1 MEYLINL
8 LGITNNDFNQCN
20 LLDDIGHGIII
31 GDYILTLS
39 HIIEDNKYIYHNDIR
54 YDILLNIK
62 FYDIC
67 VLCSKESK
75 RPTSILPKNKIIDRM
90 KDISDFITLLETYI
104 DNNCIKIINHMKH
117 INTDFKLFGKNIT
130 LILQMLEDTYL
141 TGFIYPPLPLYK
153 LSFNKLCGVDNI
165 NINAICESGI
175 SGSIVY
181 NKDGCIGLVVSQKL
195 STNTIEI
202 IPLEIIRDICKK
214 YIKNE
219 LFDYIPLVINNNVIK
234 HTYKNIYKNDFI
246 KTINN
251 NILENNQILIKK
263 YNYNMNYQTYILL
276 YCNDKIDIELIHNG
290 KHRYEKTI
298 TLDLLGYDFK
308 NIAINYEA
316 NDNFIKFYDFEFKEL
331 SESFLLNNIDK
342 NIPDIDYDNIY
353 KNKKMLY
360 ISNIT
365 NINEKLNLEK
375 NIYVLNKISGHKIFT
390 LNYIRKY
397 LNNKQ
402 ITLELFD
409 PNKKSIKIKI

>member
-8 LGITNNDFNQCN
+8 LGINNHDFNQCN
-20 LLDDIGHGIII
+20 LLDGDGNGIII

-39 HIIEDNKYIYHNDIR
+39 HIIEDNKYIYHNNIR

-67 VLCSKESK
+67 VLCVL
-75 RPTSILPKNKIIDRM
+75 PTNKIIDR
-90 KDISDFITLLETYI
+90 KKEISNFIILLETYI
-104 DNNCIKIINHMKH
+104 DNNCIKIINHMNH
-117 INTDFKLFGKNIT
+117 INIDFKLFGKNIT

-153 LSFNKLCGVDNI
+153 LSFNNPYGEDNI
-165 NINAICESGI
+165 DINAICESGI

-181 NKDGCIGLVVSQKL
+181 NKDGCLGLIVSQKL

-202 IPLEIIRDICKK
+202 MPLEIILDICKK
-214 YIKNE
+214 YIMNE
-219 LFDYIPLVINNNVIK
+219 LFNYIPLVINNNVIK
-234 HTYKNIYKNDFI
+234 HTYKKIYKNDFI

-251 NILENNQILIKK
+251 NVLENNKILVKK
-263 YNYNMNYQTYILL
+263 YNYYMNYQTFILL
-276 YCNDKIDIELIHNG
+276 YCNDEIDIELIHNG
-290 KHRYEKTI
+290 KYRYEKRI
-298 TLDLLGYDFK
+298 TLDLLEYDFK
-308 NIAINYEA
+308 KITINYEP

-342 NIPDIDYDNIY
+342 NIPDIDYDGIY

-365 NINEKLNLEK
+365 NINGRLNLEK
-375 NIYVLNKISGHKIFT
+375 NIYILNKISGHKIFN
-390 LNYIRKY
+390 LNDIRKY
-397 LNNKQ
+397 LNNKK
-402 ITLELFD
+402 ITLELID

>member
-8 LGITNNDFNQCN
+8 LGINNHDFNQCN
-20 LLDDIGHGIII
+20 LLDGDGNGIII

-39 HIIEDNKYIYHNDIR
+39 HIIEDNKYIYHNNIR

-67 VLCSKESK
+67 VLCVL
-75 RPTSILPKNKIIDRM
+75 PTNKIIDRK
-90 KDISDFITLLETYI
+90 KDISDFITVLNTYI
-104 DNNCIKIINHMKH
+104 DNNCIKIKNHTDH
-117 INTDFKLFGKNIT
+117 INKDFKIFGKNIT
-130 LILQMLEDTYL
+130 LILEMLEDTYL

-153 LSFNKLCGVDNI
+153 LSFNNPYGDNNIDI
-165 NINAICESGI
+165 NEICESGI
-175 SGSIVY
+175 SGSIIY

-202 IPLEIIRDICKK
+202 IPLEIILDICKK
-214 YIKNE
+214 YIINE
-219 LFDYIPLVINNNVIK
+219 LFNYIPLVINNNVIK
-234 HTYKNIYKNDFI
+234 HTYKNIYKNNFI
-246 KTINN
+246 ERINN
-251 NILENNQILIKK
+251 NILENNQILIEN
-263 YNYNMNYQTYILL
+263 YNYYMNYQTYILL

-290 KHRYEKTI
+290 KYRYKKII
-298 TLDLLGYDFK
+298 TLDLLPYDFK
-308 NIAINYEA
+308 KITINYES
-316 NDNFIKFYDFEFKEL
+316 NDEFIKFYNFEFKEL

-342 NIPDIDYDNIY
+342 NIPEIDYDDIY

-375 NIYVLNKISGHKIFT
+375 NIYILNKISGHKIFN
-390 LNYIRKY
+390 LNDIRKY

-402 ITLELFD
+402 ITLELID

>member
-8 LGITNNDFNQCN
+8 LGINNNDFNQCKI
-20 LLDDIGHGIII
+20 LDGDGNGIII

-39 HIIEDNKYIYHNDIR
+39 HIIEDNKYIYHNNIR
-54 YDILLNIK
+54 YDILINIK

-67 VLCSKESK
+67 VLCVM
-75 RPTSILPKNKIIDRM
+75 PTNKIIDR
-90 KDISDFITLLETYI
+90 KTNISDFITLLETYI
-104 DNNCIKIINHMKH
+104 DNNCIKIMNHTNH
-117 INTDFKLFGKNIT
+117 INTDLKLFGKNIT

-153 LSFNKLCGVDNI
+153 LSFNNPRSDN
-165 NINAICESGI
+165 NIDIDIDAICESGI

-181 NKDGCIGLVVSQKL
+181 NKDGCLGLIVSQKL
-195 STNTIEI
+195 STNIIEI
-202 IPLEIIRDICKK
+202 MPLEIILDVCKK
-214 YIKNE
+214 YITYE
-219 LFDYIPLVINNNVIK
+219 LFDYIPLIINNNVIK

-251 NILENNQILIKK
+251 NILDNNQILIKK
-263 YNYNMNYQTYILL
+263 YNYYMNYQTYILL

-290 KHRYEKTI
+290 KQRYEKII
-298 TLDLLGYDFK
+298 TLNLLPYNFK
-308 NIAINYEA
+308 NISINYEQ
-316 NDNFIKFYDFEFKEL
+316 NDEFIKFNDFEFKEL
-331 SESFLLNNIDK
+331 SEKYILNNIDK

-360 ISNIT
+360 VSNIT
-365 NINEKLNLEK
+365 NINGIINEKLNLEK
-375 NIYVLNKISGHKIFT
+375 NIYVLHKISGHKIFT
-390 LNYIRKY
+390 LNDIRKY

-402 ITLELFD
+402 ITLELID